1 MQRNQGKQEALEEWA
16 AWEAA
21 VVVVSIFLLKPMIA
35 FGNKKSQMIFI
46 HVREGFVDPLGI
58 EKMAKDFQA
67 IMSTGGIQVGIV
79 GIDNNQ
85 MIAIANN
92 IKELIEIRKF
102 AVQMEQVLKV
112 EYEKTSFP
120 GKYITEEER
129 KKNNLRDDDN
139 KDDL

>member
-1 MQRNQGKQEALEEWA
+1 M
-16 AWEAA
+16 
-21 VVVVSIFLLKPMIA
+21 
-35 FGNKKSQMIFI
+35 
-46 HVREGFVDPLGI
+46 DPLGI

-67 IMSTGGIQVGIV
+67 MMATGGIHVGIV
-79 GIDNNQ
+79 GIDKNQ

-102 AVQMEQVLKV
+102 ATQMEQVLKV
-112 EYEKTSFP
+112 EYEKTNFP

-129 KKNNLRDDDN
+129 IANNLKKEDP

>member
-1 MQRNQGKQEALEEWA
+1 MQM
-16 AWEAA
+16 
-21 VVVVSIFLLKPMIA
+21 V
-35 FGNKKSQMIFI
+35 FI
-46 HVREGFVDPLGI
+46 TIREGYIDPLGVD
-58 EKMAKDFQA
+58 KMAKDFQS

-79 GIDNNQ
+79 GVDKNQ
-85 MIAIANN
+85 LIAVANN

-102 AVQMEQVLKV
+102 AVQMESVLKV

-129 KKNNLRDDDN
+129 EKNNLKKEDA